1 MKNYNYLVKRLNISS
16 AIILTT
22 DIKPTVV
29 DTSLRCN
36 CFFLSTY
43 SQNEE
48 CGG

>member
-29 DTSLRCN
+29 DTSLCVIV
-36 CFFLSTY
+36 FLPTY